1 MNSHFLCILS
11 FSKEELDNLQNIAQL
26 INIFSL
32 KDILKRRRSFIQH
45 KKSLNQFWRR
55 ATFIEQIQS
64 LFLNLVAIIVKL
76 LIQQIK
82 EEFKV
87 LIVLRKGGS
96 Q

>member
-45 KKSLNQFWRR
+45 KKSLNQFWSRT
-55 ATFIEQIQS
+55 TFIEQIQS